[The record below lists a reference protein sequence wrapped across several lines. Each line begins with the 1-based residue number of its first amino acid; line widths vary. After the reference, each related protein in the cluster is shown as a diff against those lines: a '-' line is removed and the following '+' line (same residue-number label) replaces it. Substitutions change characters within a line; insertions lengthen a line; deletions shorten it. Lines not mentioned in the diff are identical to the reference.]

1 MITLRSRREIE
12 KIRAANQ
19 IVAEVLQHLRAIIEP
34 GISTLELDRETE
46 KMIRRA
52 GARPAFKGYAG
63 YPASLCASVNEVI
76 VHGIPR
82 RDVVLKAGDIIS
94 LDVGTELH
102 GYYGDAAVTLPVGEV
117 SEEANRLMAVTRG
130 SLEAGIAAAWPGE
143 HLYTLSHRVQQY
155 VEDRGFSVVRDFV
168 GHGIGTA
175 LHEDPQVP
183 NFGQPGTGMKLKAG
197 MVLAIEPMVNAGTW
211 EVEILADGWTA
222 VTKDRRLSAHFEH
235 TIAITEDGPEIL
247 SMLA

>member
-12 KIRAANQ
+12 KIKAANQ
-19 IVAEVLQHLRAIIEP
+19 IVAAVLRHLEEIVAP

-82 RDVVLKAGDIIS
+82 AEVILRPGDIIS
-94 LDVGTELH
+94 LDVGAELN
-102 GYYGDAAVTLPVGEV
+102 GYYGDAAVTLPVGEI
-117 SEEANRLMAVTRG
+117 SPEARRLLEVTRG
-130 SLEAGIAAAWPGE
+130 SLAAGIEAARPGE

-155 VEDRGFSVVRDFV
+155 VESRGYSVVRDFV
-168 GHGIGTA
+168 GHGIGTS

-183 NFGQPGTGMKLKAG
+183 NFGKPGTGMKLKAG
-197 MVLAIEPMVNAGTW
+197 MVLAIEPMVNVGTW
-211 EVEILADGWTA
+211 EVEILSDGWTA
-222 VTKDRRLSAHFEH
+222 VTRDRQLSAHFEH
-235 TIAITEDGPEIL
+235 TIAVTEDGPEIL
-247 SMLA
+247 SRLD